1 MTLGHI
7 TTHPCPLF
15 ATRHAPSI
23 IKKHNF
29 QYTCRIMLYVSYKLH
44 LTKTYHKAIVD
55 LQQISNATMSVYQN
69 PFKWVWGAPFN
80 QIKLIPCMKA
90 TMHATDTR
98 LNLPCLWGNSSTN
111 LVFLVCELGVWFC
124 SRFKTTLFL
133 RVHCSDEVQDAFKT
147 PSVFER
153 MIRILRYNKILE
165 IGHVQVGAGR
175 GSLIN

>member
-1 MTLGHI
+1 
-7 TTHPCPLF
+7 
-15 ATRHAPSI
+15 
-23 IKKHNF
+23 
-29 QYTCRIMLYVSYKLH
+29 
-44 LTKTYHKAIVD
+44 
-55 LQQISNATMSVYQN
+55 
-69 PFKWVWGAPFN
+69 
-80 QIKLIPCMKA
+80 MKA
-90 TMHATDTR
+90 TMHATDAR
-98 LNLPCLWGNSSTN
+98 LNLPCLCGNSSTN

-175 GSLIN
+175 GSLINYTSALLFLQTLFFKQKKSFIISCWCTSTIIMTWTKFQSRFCSSFYSTRPDCTLKI